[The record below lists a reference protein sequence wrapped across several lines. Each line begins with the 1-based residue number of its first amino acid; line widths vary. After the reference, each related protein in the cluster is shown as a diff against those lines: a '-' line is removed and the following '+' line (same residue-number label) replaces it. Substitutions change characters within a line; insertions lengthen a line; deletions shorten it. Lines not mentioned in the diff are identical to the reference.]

1 VKISVPVVQPEPQ
14 TRREFCAHVC
24 QAASMLALG
33 SVAACGGSSTGPSS
47 MAVQLPSATAAVAGR
62 TVSVTIDAASAL
74 APVGGMAMVQTSLGT
89 FLVARTAQD
98 SFTALTA
105 TCTHEGCTISGVDG
119 NRFVCPCHGSQFS
132 TSGGVTK
139 GPASRSLQQF
149 TTQFAN
155 GVVTFSA

>member
-1 VKISVPVVQPEPQ
+1 MNIPVVQIEPQ

-33 SVAACGGSSTGPSS
+33 SLAACGGSSTSPST
-47 MAVQLPSATAAVAGR
+47 ATQLPSATAAVAGR
-62 TVSVTIDAASAL
+62 TVSVTIDAASVL
-74 APVGGMAMVQTSLGT
+74 AAVGGMVMVQTSLGT

-98 SFTALTA
+98 SFAALTA
-105 TCTHEGCTISGVDG
+105 TCTHEGCTISGFAG

-132 TSGGVTK
+132 TSGGVTM
-139 GPASRSLQQF
+139 GPATRSLQQF